1 MLCVHLPCQF
11 VLQTMD
17 DMIITTP
24 PNGFHIVM
32 PIATHHLHTDIYQY
46 CTTNKQ
52 TSLQNDHSTLFVF
65 VLLCQCAPLGQLATC
80 TLHTI
85 LASTCSLKK
94 QFASRQHSIGRFR
107 LHGRDR
113 LTFHRHVQPKRH
125 QSVSLYALFLVKPFQ
140 KQLSYVRTKKRLAIQ
155 VVSLKCCEARI
166 LTMRV
171 NISFLFLRVFY

>member
-107 LHGRDR
+107 LVGIGSRFTGTCNRND
-113 LTFHRHVQPKRH
+113 TKAFHFTRCSWSSHFRNSFHMSARRNVW
-125 QSVSLYALFLVKPFQ
+125 QSKLFL
-140 KQLSYVRTKKRLAIQ
+140 
-155 VVSLKCCEARI
+155 
-166 LTMRV
+166 
-171 NISFLFLRVFY
+171 